1 MSMVLADLG
10 GILDGDGDSGAVLGK
25 ARGKP
30 LGVIP
35 MAHGVLADGVRL
47 GGIERLGGIN

>member
-10 GILDGDGDSGAVLGK
+10 GILDGDGDSGEV
-25 ARGKP
+25 R
-30 LGVIP
+30 GVIP

-47 GGIERLGGIN
+47 GGIN

>member
-1 MSMVLADLG
+1 
-10 GILDGDGDSGAVLGK
+10 
-25 ARGKP
+25 
-30 LGVIP
+30 VIP